1 MQKTIDL
8 RLYASLQKYSPS
20 NAGQFPIESGT
31 CLLDL
36 VKHLGIP
43 PEQTKLFFINGVRGD
58 SGTVLTGGERVAI
71 FPPIGGG

>member
-1 MQKTIDL
+1 MQKIIDL

-20 NAGQFPIESGT
+20 DAGQFPIEPGT

-36 VKHLGIP
+36 VKYLGIP

-58 SGTVLTGGERVAI
+58 PNTVLTGGERVAI